1 VKEKGEGE
9 GEGEGGGE
17 FPVAAATAGDEPPPA
32 PVNTSINPT
41 TFIFAFGG
49 VSGVEPGTIPELP
62 VLPFVPAPGV
72 FTFDAPTPQ
81 RWFDPPSVDGFTY
94 RLESGTFIAVG
105 TPPESFGFDSVMLYI
120 DGVAVE
126 RTGSGRNLRFPA
138 GRLHGHHDVRSAR
151 HLASGGSDQ
160 SGRFPDLSRL
170 HARRDRS
177 EHDGDCRGSRA
188 GTVGPDDVR
197 SAVHRCGLAPHRLGE
212 RAALSPA

>member
-1 VKEKGEGE
+1 
-9 GEGEGGGE
+9 
-17 FPVAAATAGDEPPPA
+17 
-32 PVNTSINPT
+32 
-41 TFIFAFGG
+41 
-49 VSGVEPGTIPELP
+49 

-94 RLESGTFIAVG
+94 RLEDGTFIAVG

-120 DGVAVE
+120 DGVAVSE
-126 RTGSGRNLRFPA
+126 LDPGEIFDFLLAGYTGVTTFDLRGISPLVDPTNPVA
-138 GRLHGHHDVRSAR
+138 
-151 HLASGGSDQ
+151 
-160 SGRFPDLSRL
+160 FPDLPRL

-197 SAVHRCGLAPHRLGE
+197 SAVHRRGLAPHRPGE
-212 RAALSPA
+212 RARLSPA